1 MYFNAYKQILYIRSF
16 IMCGFIGFSG
26 ITRDNKKVIECMQD
40 RIFHRG
46 PDAGGS
52 YLGDGIT
59 LGFRRLS
66 IIDLADGAQPMSNED
81 GRYTIVFNGEIYNF
95 MSLRDELTA
104 LGHVFATKCDTEV
117 VIHGYE
123 EFGEAIVDRLRGMFA
138 FAIWDSVEKSLFCAR
153 DFFGIKPFYYSVT
166 DKGDL
171 VFGSEIKALLEHP
184 DLIPEVNPDALRPY
198 LSFQYSS
205 GATTFFRGINKLPPA
220 HTLTYKNGEI
230 SIRRYWDID
239 FDADGEKSFEDFVSE
254 LESDVRESV
263 AAHKISDVPV
273 GSFLS
278 GGVDSSYITAT
289 LMPRHTFSVGFDFDK
304 FNETNEAMR
313 LSEILGIEHHAEMI
327 SADECF
333 EAFPAIQYH
342 MDEPQA
348 NPSSVP
354 LWFLSKLTRKYVTVV
369 LSGEGAD
376 EIWGGYEWYDETP
389 TMKKYKKLPRFIRR
403 AAAVTAAKLP
413 YFKGHDFIIKG
424 GEMPEEY
431 FIGQAQVFSEKEAV
445 SILNEKYKHGPSPRE
460 VTGAIYAKVKDKDE
474 LTKKQYLDLNLW
486 LSGDIL
492 LKADKMSM
500 AHSIELRV
508 PYLDRVVMDAA
519 RRVPAKHRVNEKGT
533 KYVLRV
539 AANRSLPDEWAT
551 RPKKGFPVPIKMWL
565 REDKY
570 YGIVKEYFTSDY
582 AAEFFN
588 PDELMKLLDDHKS
601 GRANNQRKI
610 WVIFTFLTWYREF
623 FINYEKNSAK
633 GE

>member
-1 MYFNAYKQILYIRSF
+1 
-16 IMCGFIGFSG
+16 MCGFIGFSG
-26 ITRDNKKVIECMQD
+26 ITRNNKKVIECMQD

-46 PDAGGS
+46 PDSGGS
-52 YLGDGIT
+52 FLGDGIT

-66 IIDLADGAQPMSNED
+66 IIDLADGAQPMHNED

-95 MSLRDELTA
+95 MSLREELIA
-104 LGHVFATKCDTEV
+104 LGHVFTTKCDTEV

-123 EFGEAIVDRLRGMFA
+123 QYGEAVVDRLRGMFA

-184 DLIPEVNPDALRPY
+184 DLTPEVNPDALRPY

-205 GATTFFRGINKLPPA
+205 GASTFFRGINKLPPA
-220 HTLTYKNGEI
+220 HTLTFKNGEV

-239 FDADGEKSFEDFVSE
+239 FDADGEKSFDDFVSE

-289 LMPRHTFSVGFDFDK
+289 LMPRHTFSVGFDFDN

-327 SADECF
+327 TADECF
-333 EAFPAIQYH
+333 DAFPSIQYH

-389 TMKKYKKLPRFIRR
+389 MMKKYKKLPRFIRR
-403 AAAVTAAKLP
+403 AAASTAKKLP
-413 YFKGHDFIIKG
+413 YFKGHDFLIKG

-431 FIGQAQVFSEKEAV
+431 FIGQAEVFSEKEAV
-445 SILNEKYKHGPSPRE
+445 AILNESYKHGPAPRE
-460 VTGAIYAKVKDKDE
+460 VTREIYEKVADKDE

-486 LSGDIL
+486 LCGDIL

-519 RRVPAKHRVNEKGT
+519 RRVPAKYRVNEKGT

-588 PDELMKLLDDHKS
+588 TDELMKLLEDHKA

-610 WVIFTFLTWYREF
+610 WVVFTFLTWYREF
-623 FINYEKNSAK
+623 FIKYEKNSTK
-633 GE
+633 GEF